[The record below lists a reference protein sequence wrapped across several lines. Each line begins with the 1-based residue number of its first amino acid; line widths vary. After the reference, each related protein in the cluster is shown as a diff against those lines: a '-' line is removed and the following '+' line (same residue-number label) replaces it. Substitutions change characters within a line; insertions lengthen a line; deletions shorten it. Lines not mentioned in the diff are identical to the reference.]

1 MLMAERAGFLEAI
14 LAGPED
20 DAPRLV
26 YADWLEEH
34 GQPERAEFIRIE
46 CEQAV
51 ISPEPGSAPNRWDS
65 PRFWELQDR
74 LRKLYERHADDWFA
88 PLFRAF
94 RGEMDTHRGFPWHV
108 ALSARQFIDCGEA
121 IFQAAPTIENV
132 IIVRLGQNMPRL
144 ARCPALAHVRQLQ
157 FFETPFRAA
166 QAEQLARSPHLG
178 NLRELDIG
186 FTDTGIG
193 PRGARA
199 LANAASLRRLE
210 HLDVH
215 NHAIYDEGA
224 AALLRSKN
232 LATLT
237 HLDLGHNGLTDET
250 ANVLAAV
257 SHLGLVS
264 LELMSNSL
272 TSDGVAALAGAAHLG
287 ALEHLSLPD
296 NRMGNAGATHLVTAR
311 FAGRLRKL
319 HVADCGLDD
328 QGTAV
333 VFGGAWP
340 NLTDLG
346 VTSNVVGGRAASAL
360 VDNSSLARLSTL
372 SVARCGIGRPV
383 AAILGRA
390 SLPALRTLRAG
401 YNPLGPEGVRP
412 LLAGPLASVVRHLDF
427 RGTALSDA
435 GAEVVASSPVLSQVR
450 WLELAENHISDRG
463 AIALA
468 ESQYLDEVGA
478 LDLSRNAIGA
488 TGKDALT
495 KRFGD
500 RVRLG

>member
-1 MLMAERAGFLEAI
+1 MLMAEHPGFLQAI
-14 LAGPED
+14 LAAPDD

-34 GQPERAEFIRIE
+34 GQPEQAEFIRME

-65 PRFWELQDR
+65 PRFWELQHR
-74 LRKLYERHADDWFA
+74 LRELYDRHADDWFA

-94 RGEMDTHRGFPWHV
+94 RGEMETRRGFPWHV
-108 ALSARQFIDCGEA
+108 ALSARVFIDCGEA

-132 IIVRLGQNMPRL
+132 IIDRLGQNMPRL

-166 QAEQLARSPHLG
+166 QAEQLARSPQLG

-186 FTDTGIG
+186 FTDTEIG
-193 PRGARA
+193 PRGAQA
-199 LANAASLRRLE
+199 LANAAALRRLE

-224 AALLRSKN
+224 AALLRSKH

-237 HLDLGHNGLTDET
+237 HLDLGNNGLTDET
-250 ANVLAAV
+250 ANILGAV

-272 TSDGVAALAGAAHLG
+272 TSDGVAVLAGAAHLG
-287 ALEHLSLPD
+287 ALEHLALYD
-296 NRMGNAGATHLVTAR
+296 NRIGNAGATHLVTAR

-319 HVADCGLDD
+319 HVANCGLDD
-328 QGTAV
+328 QGMAV
-333 VFGGAWP
+333 VFGAALP
-340 NLTDLG
+340 NLTDLS
-346 VTSNVVGGRAASAL
+346 VTSNVIGERAAWAL
-360 VDNSSLARLSTL
+360 ADNSSLARLAAL

-383 AAILGRA
+383 AAVLGRV

-412 LLAGPLASVVRHLDF
+412 LLAGPLASAVRHLDLEATEL
-427 RGTALSDA
+427 GDA
-435 GAEVVASSPVLSQVR
+435 GAEVVAGSPVLSSVR
-450 WLELAENHISDRG
+450 WLQLPQNHISDRG

-468 ESQYLDEVGA
+468 ESPHLDEVGS

-488 TGKDALT
+488 RGKEALT
-495 KRFGD
+495 KRFGN
-500 RVRLG
+500 RVRLA